1 LRTNI
6 SLACLCDF
14 SLAILILHRRP
25 WSQEEDELIVALVKE
40 HGLRKWAIVAAQLKG
55 RSGKQC
61 RERFKNQ
68 LDPSIRK
75 DPWTFD
81 EDRRICL
88 AQRRFGNR
96 WTEIAKL
103 LPGRTD
109 NAIKNHWYSTL
120 QRKSESIL
128 RDIPLEDEKK
138 FIDLPPPDTH
148 PPPPPGG
155 GGGRSPRGSSE
166 SKSPGKGA
174 ARSPNTTSPDKSR
187 KKSPASKKP
196 SPRPAPIAV
205 PSSDAPKGSKKDEK
219 SLKRESA
226 LSSARYSLCPMYLPA
241 LLVQKLIE
249 QKLIE
254 KQKFAQAR
262 VRPLLC

>member
-1 LRTNI
+1 M
-6 SLACLCDF
+6 CDF
-14 SLAILILHRRP
+14 SLAILILLRRP

-109 NAIKNHWYSTL
+109 NSIKNYWNGHLKKRVGARTHELAASKRLRTL
-120 QRKSESIL
+120 AGL
-128 RDIPLEDEKK
+128 A
-138 FIDLPPPDTH
+138 LPPATL
-148 PPPPPGG
+148 
-155 GGGRSPRGSSE
+155 
-166 SKSPGKGA
+166 
-174 ARSPNTTSPDKSR
+174 
-187 KKSPASKKP
+187 
-196 SPRPAPIAV
+196 RP
-205 PSSDAPKGSKKDEK
+205 
-219 SLKRESA
+219 
-226 LSSARYSLCPMYLPA
+226 
-241 LLVQKLIE
+241 
-249 QKLIE
+249 
-254 KQKFAQAR
+254 
-262 VRPLLC
+262 